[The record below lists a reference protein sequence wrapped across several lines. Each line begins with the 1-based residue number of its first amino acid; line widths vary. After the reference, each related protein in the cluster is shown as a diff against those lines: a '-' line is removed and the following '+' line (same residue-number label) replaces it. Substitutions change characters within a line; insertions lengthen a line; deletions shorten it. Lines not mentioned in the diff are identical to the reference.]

1 MWIRLSVMQ
10 VFVCFKWSPGALQ
23 VFRPLGDRCQEAC
36 WTDCLAPKGP
46 GTTDTA
52 GTQTHKHTLS
62 LSNSATYTH
71 THYNFKAL
79 YSKTTFCSNIIAT
92 ESLNDAV
99 LSLVLRAEGLKTQC
113 SAGFDPNRRLLS
125 RSSFD

>member
-1 MWIRLSVMQ
+1 MHTQSTLRLVWARLSVMQ

-52 GTQTHKHTLS
+52 GNVGHKHINTLCLS
-62 LSNSATYTH
+62 LTQSHTH
-71 THYNFKAL
+71 THTL
-79 YSKTTFCSNIIAT
+79 
-92 ESLNDAV
+92 
-99 LSLVLRAEGLKTQC
+99 
-113 SAGFDPNRRLLS
+113 
-125 RSSFD
+125 